1 MHTVTMERRLA
12 AIFSA
17 DVQGYSRLMSHDEE
31 ETIHTLTA
39 YRDVMARLIQQYRGR
54 VVDSA
59 GDNILAE
66 FASIVD
72 AMQCAVAVQR
82 TLSARNG
89 ELPAHRA
96 MAFRIGINLG
106 DVVVDGERIYGD
118 GVNIAARLQNL
129 ADGGGICIAGT
140 VYDQVESRLDLEYV
154 DMGEQVVK
162 NIAKPVRVYRV
173 QMQPETT
180 SLVVCARTRTDRQAR
195 LKTAPVVS
203 ALLMMLAAIVALWCG
218 ALRFAPYAAAVA
230 SARQRGG
237 LPPDTPALAVLPFAT
252 LSRGSTQESLSKGIT
267 EDLITELFGL
277 VGVFVIDR
285 QAMASTNGESAQV
298 QQVGQ
303 QLGVQYVLA
312 GSVRKVDNR
321 VRITAQLVDATTGQ
335 YLWANRYDRELHDI
349 FALQDE
355 VTQRIVTALREAMF
369 RAPQG
374 R

>member
-1 MHTVTMERRLA
+1 
-12 AIFSA
+12 
-17 DVQGYSRLMSHDEE
+17 
-31 ETIHTLTA
+31 
-39 YRDVMARLIQQYRGR
+39 
-54 VVDSA
+54 
-59 GDNILAE
+59 
-66 FASIVD
+66 
-72 AMQCAVAVQR
+72 
-82 TLSARNG
+82 
-89 ELPAHRA
+89 
-96 MAFRIGINLG
+96 
-106 DVVVDGERIYGD
+106 
-118 GVNIAARLQNL
+118 
-129 ADGGGICIAGT
+129 
-140 VYDQVESRLDLEYV
+140 
-154 DMGEQVVK
+154 
-162 NIAKPVRVYRV
+162 
-173 QMQPETT
+173 
-180 SLVVCARTRTDRQAR
+180 
-195 LKTAPVVS
+195 
-203 ALLMMLAAIVALWCG
+203 MMLAAIVALWCG

>member
-1 MHTVTMERRLA
+1 MERRLA

-39 YRDVMARLIQQYRGR
+39 YLDVMTHLIQQYRGR

-66 FASIVD
+66 FASVID
-72 AMQCAVAVQR
+72 AVQCAVAVQR
-82 TLSARNG
+82 TLGARNG
-89 ELPAHRA
+89 ELPPHRA
-96 MAFRIGINLG
+96 MVFRIGINLG

-140 VYDQVESRLDLEYV
+140 VYDQVESKLDLEYV
-154 DMGEQVVK
+154 DMGEQAVK

-180 SLVVCARTRTDRQAR
+180 SLVVCARTRMDRQAR
-195 LKTAPVVS
+195 LTTAPTVL
-203 ALLMMLAAIVALWCG
+203 ALLMILAVVVALWYG
-218 ALRFAPYAAAVA
+218 TLRFTPYAAAVVA
-230 SARQRGG
+230 ARQRGG
-237 LPPDTPALAVLPFAT
+237 LLPDTPALVVLPFAT
-252 LSRGSTQESLSKGIT
+252 LSRGSAQESLSEGIT
-267 EDLITELFGL
+267 ADLITELTGL
-277 VGVFVIDR
+277 VGVFVIDL
-285 QAMASTNGESAQV
+285 QAMANANRDLVQV

-355 VTQRIVTALREAMF
+355 VTQRIVMALRGAMF
-369 RAPQG
+369 RAAQPQG